1 MKRVYSIIANLLALG
16 VMLCCLSACSA
27 GDSRK
32 SILKV
37 YNWAD
42 YIDEELLSE
51 FEEWYFEQTGE
62 EVEVVY
68 QLFDINEIMLAK
80 IERGKED
87 FDVVCPSEY
96 IIERMLRN
104 DLLLPINKDFGSTPN
119 YLGNVSPYIHNV
131 FSKIDG
137 SGKDANDYAV
147 GYMWGTTGF
156 LYNPKYVEREEVS
169 SWSALWN
176 SKFSKKLLIKD
187 AFRDVYCPLLIYAK
201 QEELARGDISLDSLM
216 FDASD
221 ESIAKVEALLKKA
234 KPYVAGWEA
243 DFGKE
248 IMTKEKAWLNL
259 SWSGDAVWAIDE
271 AEAVGVELDY
281 VVPDEGSIVWF
292 DGWVIP
298 KYAKNPKAASYFIN
312 FMCKPENAIRNM
324 DATGYVS
331 VVTTEEVLEYMSSE
345 EDYDEPLDLSYLFV
359 HADGTPI
366 EGSDSVYTDP
376 VLYPSRTVIN
386 RCAVMHDSGDR
397 TDKMLEMW
405 SRVKGDNLSTGMLV
419 SIIVFFSAMLI
430 WGIARKIAAYRQHRK
445 TMKRRHKYAKY
456 SSR

>member
-1 MKRVYSIIANLLALG
+1 MKKFYFLVTSLLTMGFA
-16 VMLCCLSACSA
+16 LSALVGCSLD
-27 GDSRK
+27 DSRK

-51 FEEWYFEQTGE
+51 FEEWYLEQTGE

-104 DLLLPINKDFGSTPN
+104 DLLQPINKDFGSTPN
-119 YLGNVSPYIHNV
+119 YLENVSPYIHDV
-131 FSKIDG
+131 FNKIDG
-137 SGKDANDYAV
+137 HGKDANDYAV

-156 LYNPKYVEREEVS
+156 LYNTKYVTREEVS

-176 SKFSKKLLIKD
+176 PKFSKKLLIKD

-201 QEELARGDISLDSLM
+201 QEELKSGAVDLDSLM
-216 FDASD
+216 YDSSDAS
-221 ESIAKVEALLKKA
+221 IAQVEKLLKRA

-259 SWSGDAVWAIDE
+259 SWSGDAVWAIEE

-281 VVPDEGSIVWF
+281 VIPDEGSVVWF

-298 KYAKNPKAASYFIN
+298 KYAKNPKAAAYFIN

-324 DATGYVS
+324 DAIGYVS
-331 VVTTEEVLEYMSSE
+331 VVATPEVMEYMSESAVE
-345 EDYDEPLDLSYLFV
+345 AGRTEPLDVRYFFGED
-359 HADGTPI
+359 A
-366 EGSDSVYTDP
+366 DSV
-376 VLYPSRTVIN
+376 VIN
-386 RCAVMHDSGDR
+386 PAMYPDASVINHCAMMHDSGAR
-397 TDKMLEMW
+397 TANLLEMW
-405 SRVKGDNLSTGMLV
+405 SRVKGDNLNSGMVIFILLV
-419 SIIVFFSAMLI
+419 FGGLFVLGII
-430 WGIARKIAAYRQHRK
+430 RKE
-445 TMKRRHKYAKY
+445 RR
-456 SSR
+456 RRRRNRRW

>member
-1 MKRVYSIIANLLALG
+1 MKTFYFIVEFVVALCVALLALSGCG
-16 VMLCCLSACSA
+16 VD
-27 GDSRK
+27 DSRK
-32 SILKV
+32 EILKV

-62 EVEVVY
+62 KVEVVY

-87 FDVVCPSEY
+87 FDVACPSEY

-119 YLGNVSPYIHNV
+119 YLGNVSPYIYDV

-156 LYNPKYVEREEVS
+156 LYNPKYVTREEVS

-176 SKFSKKLLIKD
+176 PKFSKKLLIKD

-201 QEELARGDISLDSLM
+201 QEELAAGEVSLDSLM
-216 FDASD
+216 YDSSD
-221 ESIAKVEALLKKA
+221 ESIALVEGLLKKA

-298 KYAKNPKAASYFIN
+298 KYAKNPKAAAYFIN

-324 DATGYVS
+324 EEIGYVS
-331 VVTTEEVLEYMSSE
+331 VIGTPEVMEYMSESAVESGFE
-345 EDYDEPLDLSYLFV
+345 EPVNVEYFF
-359 HADGTPI
+359 G
-366 EGSDSVYTDP
+366 EGADSVVINP
-376 VLYPSRTVIN
+376 ALYPDKSVID
-386 RCAVMHDSGDR
+386 RCAMMHDSGPR
-397 TDKMLEMW
+397 TANLLEMW
-405 SRVKGDNLSTGMLV
+405 SRVKGDNLNNGMVIFILV
-419 SIIVFFSAMLI
+419 VFGVLLVV
-430 WGIARKIAAYRQHRK
+430 GIARKVRRRRQRQ
-445 TMKRRHKYAKY
+445 RRW
-456 SSR
+456 